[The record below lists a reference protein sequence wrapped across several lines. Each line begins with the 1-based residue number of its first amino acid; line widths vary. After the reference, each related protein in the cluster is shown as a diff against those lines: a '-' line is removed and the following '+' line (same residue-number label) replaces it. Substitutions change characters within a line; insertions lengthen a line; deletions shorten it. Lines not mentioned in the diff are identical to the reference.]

1 MRQWFC
7 KIIVHTKFPISA
19 ANFTRKKNYF
29 LYQSIITNF
38 VYVLKT
44 LNSFFPS
51 NGLYAAISVRI
62 RGTIQMK
69 IHSLTLKIFIEFHM
83 LPPDKKKYLHVMEK
97 SAIFSNFTTRVIPS
111 IFQAKI
117 VEARKMGAVKV
128 RLVQKSQTLFSD
140 FQYI

>member
-38 VYVLKT
+38 DYVLKT

-83 LPPDKKKYLHVMEK
+83 LPPDKK
-97 SAIFSNFTTRVIPS
+97 IFACHGKIGHFFQLYYSRDSLNFLGQNRRST
-111 IFQAKI
+111 
-117 VEARKMGAVKV
+117 
-128 RLVQKSQTLFSD
+128 
-140 FQYI
+140 